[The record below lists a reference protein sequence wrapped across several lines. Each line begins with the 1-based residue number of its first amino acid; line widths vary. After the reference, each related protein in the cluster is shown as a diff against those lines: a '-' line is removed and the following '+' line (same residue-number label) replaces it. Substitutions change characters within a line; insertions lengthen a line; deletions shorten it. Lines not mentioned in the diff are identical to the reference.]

1 MRLLTFGIFVALL
14 CSIAPQGPAQQPSLI
29 DRRAP
34 RFVRPDVNGK
44 RIDLDDYRGK
54 VVLLNFWATWC
65 APCRVELPRFSS
77 WQGRYGQDGL
87 QVIAISMDDDS
98 APVIKAVSRLQLN
111 FPVLMGNEKL
121 GNEYGG
127 VLGVPVTYL
136 IGRNGKIAARYA
148 GETDLD
154 EIERKVRELLSQ
166 R

>member
-1 MRLLTFGIFVALL
+1 MRLLTSAILVALVFPN
-14 CSIAPQGPAQQPSLI
+14 APQGPARQPSLI
-29 DRRAP
+29 DRQAP

-44 RIDLDDYRGK
+44 RIDLEDYRGK

-87 QVIAISMDDDS
+87 QVIAVSMDDDS
-98 APVIKAVSRLQLN
+98 ASVIKAVSRLQLN

-127 VLGVPVTYL
+127 VLGLPITYL
-136 IGRNGKIAARYA
+136 IGRNGKVAARYA
-148 GETDLD
+148 GRLIWT
-154 EIERKVRELLSQ
+154 R
-166 R
+166 

>member
-1 MRLLTFGIFVALL
+1 MRWLTFGIFVALL
-14 CSIAPQGPAQQPSLI
+14 SSIAPRVPAQQPSLI
-29 DRRAP
+29 NKQAP

-44 RIDLDDYRGK
+44 RIDLEHYRGK

-65 APCRVELPRFSS
+65 APCRVELPTFSS

-87 QVIAISMDDDS
+87 QVIAVSMDDDS
-98 APVIKAVSRLQLN
+98 APVIKAVSELQLN
-111 FPVLMGNEKL
+111 FPVLMGDEKL

-127 VLGVPVTYL
+127 VLGLPVTYL
-136 IGRNGKIAARYA
+136 VGRNGKILARYA

-154 EIERKVRELLSQ
+154 QIESKVRELLSQ